1 MYLLVID
8 PLERD
13 RQSTQRMLVERGH
26 VVTAVADAALATR
39 ALRQSTFDA
48 VIVDSTLPGGVLAF
62 LQAMRS
68 QPRTAGMYLVVT
80 ALKRAAG
87 DMSAAFLAGADDF
100 MQKPYGR
107 EELLG
112 RVEGVCRVKRWAAM
126 GGGIVTGFSD
136 ESGDPG
142 AARVMSGTYE
152 LALAPQ
158 CSELVRLSAWKTL
171 DQMALTDLSQMFALP
186 FALIEEQNIARWT
199 APANGFASTL
209 TLALAREQVELRLTV
224 ETDALS
230 ARWLASRA
238 LEGEDEIGESVILD
252 LLGEVANTL
261 AGAFSRAA
269 AAEGMSFTAGL
280 PTPASAASAPSSS
293 APVLSRWVGVAAGDI
308 QLYVSCV
315 ARVKPNIRV
324 RTGELREGMIRA
336 NDLSND
342 SGALLV
348 RAGTRLTTSTVN
360 RVQRMLA
367 GHEIVEVAEA
377 A

>member
-1 MYLLVID
+1 MYLLVLD

-13 RQSTQRMLVERGH
+13 RLATQRMLTERGH
-26 VVTAVADAALATR
+26 VVTAVADVALANR
-39 ALRQSTFDA
+39 ALRLSAFDA
-48 VIVDSTLPGGVLAF
+48 VIVDSTLGGGAVAF
-62 LQAMRS
+62 VQSLRS
-68 QPRTAGMYLVVT
+68 DPRSAGLYIVIT
-80 ALKRAAG
+80 ALKRAVG

-112 RVEGVCRVKRWAAM
+112 RVEGICRLKRWASA
-126 GGGIVTGFSD
+126 GGYAAS
-136 ESGDPG
+136 G
-142 AARVMSGTYE
+142 AALPFGAGVPANSGTYE

-171 DQMALTDLSQMFALP
+171 DQMALADLSQMFGLP
-186 FALIEEQNIARWT
+186 FTLIDEAEIARWT
-199 APANGFASTL
+199 PPTNGFGSTL
-209 TLALAREQVELRLTV
+209 VLSLAREQLEMRLTV

-230 ARWLASRA
+230 ATTLASRI
-238 LEGEDEIGESVILD
+238 LGEDDANESVIRD

-261 AGAFSRAA
+261 AGAFSRSA

-280 PTPASAASAPSSS
+280 PAPATPSNPSSS
-293 APVLSRWVGVAAGDI
+293 APVLSRWVGVAAGEVHV
-308 QLYVSCV
+308 YVSCV
-315 ARVKPNIRV
+315 ARVKANVRI
-324 RTGELREGMIRA
+324 RTGELREGMVLA
-336 NDLSND
+336 NDLINE

-348 RAGTRLTTSTVN
+348 RAGTRLTSSTVN

-367 GHEIVEVAEA
+367 GHEIVEVADA

>member
-1 MYLLVID
+1 M
-8 PLERD
+8 
-13 RQSTQRMLVERGH
+13 
-26 VVTAVADAALATR
+26 
-39 ALRQSTFDA
+39 
-48 VIVDSTLPGGVLAF
+48 
-62 LQAMRS
+62 
-68 QPRTAGMYLVVT
+68 
-80 ALKRAAG
+80 
-87 DMSAAFLAGADDF
+87 
-100 MQKPYGR
+100 
-107 EELLG
+107 
-112 RVEGVCRVKRWAAM
+112 KRWAAM
-126 GGGIVTGFSD
+126 GGGAANVAGLSD
-136 ESGDPG
+136 GSGDRST
-142 AARVMSGTYE
+142 ARALSGTYE

-171 DQMALTDLSQMFALP
+171 DQMALADLSQMFALP
-186 FALIEEQNIARWT
+186 FALIEEQHIARWT

-209 TLALAREQVELRLTV
+209 TLSLAREQVELRLTV

-230 ARWLASRA
+230 ARSLAARA
-238 LEGEDEIGESVILD
+238 LEGEEEIAESVLHD

-269 AAEGMSFTAGL
+269 ATEGMSFTAGL
-280 PTPASAASAPSSS
+280 PAPASAASAPSSS
-293 APVLSRWVGVAAGDI
+293 APVLSRWVGVAVGDI

-324 RTGELREGMIRA
+324 RTGELREGMILA
-336 NDLSND
+336 NDLTNE

-367 GHEIVEVAEA
+367 GHEVVEVAEA

>member
-1 MYLLVID
+1 VYLLVID

-13 RQSTQRMLVERGH
+13 RQATQRMLVERGH

-62 LQAMRS
+62 LQTMRS
-68 QPRTAGMYLVVT
+68 QPRTMTVYLVVT
-80 ALKRAAG
+80 SLKRAAG

-112 RVEGVCRVKRWAAM
+112 RVEGVCRVKRWAAAGAVM
-126 GGGIVTGFSD
+126 LTDLAGGASD
-136 ESGDPG
+136 
-142 AARVMSGTYE
+142 ANALRILSGTYE

-158 CSELVRLSAWKTL
+158 CSELVRLAAWKTL
-171 DQMALTDLSQMFALP
+171 DQMALADLTHMFALP
-186 FALIEEQNIARWT
+186 FALLDEQDIARWT
-199 APANGFASTL
+199 APVNGFASTL
-209 TLALAREQVELRLTV
+209 TLSLAREQVELRLTV

-230 ARWLASRA
+230 ARSLAARA
-238 LEGEDEIGESVILD
+238 LEGEEEVDESMIHD

-280 PTPASAASAPSSS
+280 PVPASAASAPSTS
-293 APVLSRWVGVAAGDI
+293 APVLSRWIGVAVGDI

-315 ARVKPNIRV
+315 ARVRPNIRV
-324 RTGELREGMIRA
+324 RTGELREGMILA
-336 NDLSND
+336 NDLTNE